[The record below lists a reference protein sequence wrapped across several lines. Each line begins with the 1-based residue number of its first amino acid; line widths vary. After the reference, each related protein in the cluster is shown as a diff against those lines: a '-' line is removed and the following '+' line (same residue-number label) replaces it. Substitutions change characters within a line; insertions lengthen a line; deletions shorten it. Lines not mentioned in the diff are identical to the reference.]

1 MLRSLAMVSW
11 LVFRS
16 TTACNMCTILFVPIV
31 LIQSLCNLYWILQ
44 VVFNQVPRKSIYA
57 FYNKYEKL
65 VTGSSYSLLSLL
77 VTPIVTMSYV
87 MCETGFP
94 GNISAKWGKCDIWE
108 VEKFT
113 FDLMLRFVRFD
124 TCVDCDHWRSEWV
137 GLPLTPYSHFEVNM
151 RFQKVILQICQ
162 HSHS

>member
-65 VTGSSYSLLSLL
+65 VTGSPYSLQSLL

-94 GNISAKWGKCDIWE
+94 GNISVLLNEGN
-108 VEKFT
+108 VTFEKSKSSLLT
-113 FDLMLRFVRFD
+113 WYVTVCTLWYAL
-124 TCVDCDHWRSEWV
+124 CWLW
-137 GLPLTPYSHFEVNM
+137 PLKIRMSWTSSYT
-151 RFQKVILQICQ
+151 I
-162 HSHS
+162 